1 MKKTMDARDF
11 TKDPPAELD
20 VESIRRNRKRTAD
33 YLATGIPKWPRPW
46 VVKRKDWVAAP

>member
-1 MKKTMDARDF
+1 MRSLDARDF

-46 VVKRKDWVAAP
+46 EHHRGDWVPA

>member
-1 MKKTMDARDF
+1 LKKTMDARDF

-33 YLATGIPKWPRPW
+33 YLATGKADWPRPW
-46 VVKRKDWVAAP
+46 EHHRGDWLPA